1 MDPRRSTGTIG
12 EAAAAAHV
20 EGIGWTVLD
29 QNWRFGR
36 HGELDL
42 VALQPGPGPLGTI
55 VFCEVKTRRGLGW
68 GSPLEAVT
76 HAKVG
81 RLQGLSLEWLR
92 AHDVRCDRVRIDAIG
107 VILWPGLSVE
117 IRHARGVT
125 Q

>member
-1 MDPRRSTGTIG
+1 MDPRRSTGSIG

-20 EGIGWTVLD
+20 QSLGWRVLD
-29 QNWRFGR
+29 RNWRCGR
-36 HGELDL
+36 SGELDL
-42 VALQPGPGPLGTI
+42 VALQPGPGRLGTI

-76 HAKVG
+76 YAKVC
-81 RLQGLSLEWLR
+81 RLQHLSVEWLR
-92 AHDVRCDRVRIDAIG
+92 SHQVRGDRVRIDTIG
-107 VILWPGLSVE
+107 VILWPGRPVE

>member
-1 MDPRRSTGTIG
+1 MDRRRTTGAIG
-12 EAAAAAHV
+12 EETAAAHV
-20 EGIGWTVLD
+20 RGLGWRVLD
-29 QNWRFGR
+29 RNWRFGH

-42 VALQPGPGPLGTI
+42 VALQPGPGTYGTI

-76 HAKVG
+76 VAKVS
-81 RLQGLSLEWLR
+81 RLQALALEWIR

-107 VILWPGLSVE
+107 VILWPDRPAEV
-117 IRHARGVT
+117 RHSRGVT

>member
-1 MDPRRSTGTIG
+1 MDRRRATGVIG
-12 EAAAAAHV
+12 EDAAEAYV
-20 EGIGWTVLD
+20 RRLGWRVLD
-29 QNWRFGR
+29 RNWRFGH

-42 VALQPGPGPLGTI
+42 VALQPGPGSLGTI

-76 HAKVG
+76 RTKVD
-81 RLQGLSLEWLR
+81 RLQTLSLEWLR

-107 VILWPGLSVE
+107 VILWPSRPLEV
-117 IRHARGVT
+117 RHAKGVT